1 MDNLKEQWPKYAAIS
16 IAAIALGYMVYRGMS
31 GNEALKEPAKALR
44 IKGKDGKMWPA
55 PRKIIS
61 ESMS

>member
-1 MDNLKEQWPKYAAIS
+1 MDNLKVHWPKYAAIS
-16 IAAIALGYMVYRGMS
+16 VATLALGYMVYRGMS
-31 GNEALKEPAKALR
+31 SSQAVKEAGKVV
-44 IKGKDGKMWPA
+44 IVTGKDGKAWPA